1 MGTDEHTPVIGNIT
15 SRRCPTCGHHEVG
28 VTSKNNAFHPL
39 KPGTLV
45 QVLEG
50 EPPET
55 PGTEEHV
62 CFKV

>member
-1 MGTDEHTPVIGNIT
+1 MGTDEHTHVMGVIT

-28 VTSKNNAFHPL
+28 VTSKNNVFHPL

-45 QVLEG
+45 QALEG

-62 CFKV
+62 CFRM